1 MRILNF
7 GSLNIDH
14 VYQVPHFVRP
24 GETLGSMSYQRHIG
38 GKGLNQSIALVRA
51 GLKPFHGGA
60 IGYDGGFLLD
70 KLNGEGVDTGL
81 VRRLTDTP
89 SGHAIIQVDR
99 TGQNCI
105 LLHGGANHSI
115 TPEQIEE
122 TLSGF
127 GHGDWLLMQNELNDV
142 ERIWEAAAK
151 KGMRVVWNPSPIVEK
166 PAFLTE
172 LPLHMLILN
181 EVEAEVLC
189 GEREPERQILALTEL
204 LPKTEIVLTLGENGS
219 VIREPGKE
227 ALRQPAVPAS
237 PVDTTAAGDTFLGY
251 YVAMRFYD
259 CSAARAARIAS
270 VAAAKAV
277 EAPGAAESIPVLDW
291 RSME

>member
-1 MRILNF
+1 MCILNF

-24 GETLGSMSYQRHIG
+24 GETLGSITYKRHIG
-38 GKGLNQSIALVRA
+38 GKGLNQSIALARA
-51 GLKPFHGGA
+51 GLKPYHGGA

-81 VRRLTDTP
+81 VRCLADTP

-115 TPEQIEE
+115 TAAQIEE
-122 TLSGF
+122 TLAGF
-127 GHGDWLLMQNELNDV
+127 DHEDWLLMQNELNDV
-142 ERIWEAAAK
+142 DRIWKAAAQ

-189 GEREPERQILALTEL
+189 GERESEQQIRALADL

-227 ALRQPAVPAS
+227 AQRQSAFSAEA
-237 PVDTTAAGDTFLGY
+237 VDTTAAGDTFLGY
-251 YVAMRFYD
+251 YVAMRFFD
-259 CSAARAARIAS
+259 CPVIKAARVAS